1 MNIITAKRVREIAVE
16 SHGTEIHRSNIFPAI
31 TYYRFFRELVKEIQP
46 ELSFEL
52 GTAAGGASMHMADGY
67 PEGTVVTV
75 DRGPR
80 KVWKEH
86 LAYVEENYP
95 NWNLWIMDT
104 LEAPPVIREK
114 FGLYKI
120 GLLYV
125 DATHEREQVLKELK
139 KYKALLANGCVVVF
153 DDLYLNPGME
163 KMWEEVTAVVSD
175 SIRIDMM
182 HPEVGFGAL
191 VFKSGDFDNLPEE

>member
-1 MNIITAKRVREIAVE
+1 MNIITAKKVREIAVL
-16 SHGTEIHRSNIFPAI
+16 SHGDHIHPCKIFPAI
-31 TYYRFFRELVKEIQP
+31 TYYRFFRRLTNELQP
-46 ELSFEL
+46 ELTVEL
-52 GTAAGGASMHMADGY
+52 GTAAGGASMHMADGW
-67 PEGTVVTV
+67 PNGTVVTI

-80 KVWKEH
+80 KVYKEH
-86 LAYVEENYP
+86 IAYVEENYP
-95 NWNLWIMDT
+95 NWHLWIMDT
-104 LEAPPVIREK
+104 LEAPPKIREE

-139 KYKALLANGCVVVF
+139 KYKALLAKGCVVVF

-163 KMWEEVTAVVSD
+163 KMWEEVTAVVND

-191 VFKSGDFDNLPEE
+191 VFKPGDFDNLPD